1 MTDEKG
7 ALKARD
13 DKIMSF
19 PPSRAFAAAAKTLC
33 HHEFRQARL
42 NFLPIC
48 PAIMIVTGQGKA
60 FVNQHEVSEGANY
73 HEGHCHSNDDKC
85 CGNGTNKWPY

>member
-33 HHEFRQARL
+33 HHEFKQARL

-48 PAIMIVTGQGKA
+48 PAIMIVTG
-60 FVNQHEVSEGANY
+60 
-73 HEGHCHSNDDKC
+73 
-85 CGNGTNKWPY
+85 

>member
-1 MTDEKG
+1 MTEEKG

-19 PPSRAFAAAAKTLC
+19 LPSRAFAAAAKTLC
-33 HHEFRQARL
+33 HHEFKQA
-42 NFLPIC
+42 
-48 PAIMIVTGQGKA
+48 PAQFSPYLSGDYDCDRPGKGIR
-60 FVNQHEVSEGANY
+60 NEVSEGANY

-85 CGNGTNKWPY
+85 CGNGTNK